1 VGQSSAEHQPRNI
14 MVTDSFKIIES
25 SYGKGGVKILHVSK
39 QGSVHTIR
47 ELEVETLLTLNNHKD
62 YETGDNSDIIAT
74 DTQKNTVF
82 ILAKQFGISSPEE
95 FGLIL
100 ANHFIS
106 KYPWVVKA
114 KITLSAHPWQRITDT
129 AGRPHN
135 HAFVS
140 TPTAV
145 RMASVF
151 LVRGTLPVVSAG
163 IRNLRVLK
171 TTQSAFVNFVSDEY
185 RSLPDAKD
193 RLFATIITADWT
205 YDKINKEL
213 DFDNAFTTIQD
224 TMLEVFAGPADKGI
238 FSPSVQNSQYLTQK
252 MVLERIPQ
260 VERISISMPNVHYFG
275 FDFSK
280 FPRIPGLKEQCSGDV
295 YNPVDKPSGQIKST
309 LHRGMIQSRL

>member
-1 VGQSSAEHQPRNI
+1 
-14 MVTDSFKIIES
+14 MVSESFKIVES
-25 SYGKGGVKILHVSK
+25 AYGKAGVKILHVSQ

-47 ELEVETLLTLNNHKD
+47 ELEVESLLTLNNHKD
-62 YETGDNSDIIAT
+62 YERGDNSDIIAT
-74 DTQKNTVF
+74 DTQKNTVY

-114 KITLSAHPWQRITDT
+114 KVTISVHPWQRITDT

-140 TPTAV
+140 VPMSV
-145 RMASVF
+145 RVASV
-151 LVRGTLPVVSAG
+151 LLTRGQVPVVSAG
-163 IRNLRVLK
+163 IRNMRVLK

-193 RLFATIITADWT
+193 RLFSTIVKADWT
-205 YDKINKEL
+205 YGKINKEL
-213 DFDNAFTTIQD
+213 DFDLAFTTVQD
-224 TMLEVFAGPADKGI
+224 SMLEVFAGPADKGI
-238 FSPSVQNSQYLTQK
+238 FSPSVQNSQFLTQK
-252 MVLERIPQ
+252 MILEKIPQ
-260 VERISISMPNVHYFG
+260 VEQISISMPNVHNFG

-280 FPRIPGLKEQCSGDV
+280 FPRIPGLEGKGSGDV
-295 YNPVDKPSGQIKST
+295 YHPVDKPSGQITST
-309 LHRGMIQSRL
+309 LARGMITSKL

>member
-1 VGQSSAEHQPRNI
+1 V
-14 MVTDSFKIIES
+14 
-25 SYGKGGVKILHVSK
+25 Y
-39 QGSVHTIR
+39 TIR

-82 ILAKQFGISSPEE
+82 ILAKQYGIASAEE

-106 KYPWVVKA
+106 KYPWVERA
-114 KITLSAHPWQRITDT
+114 KVSLLVHPWQRITDT

-145 RMASVF
+145 RTARV
-151 LVRGTLPVVSAG
+151 LLNRGSLPVVSAG

-171 TTQSAFVNFVSDEY
+171 TTQSAFVNFVSDEF

-193 RLFATIITADWT
+193 RLFSTIVTADWT
-205 YDKINKEL
+205 YGKINKEL
-213 DFDNAFTTIQD
+213 DFDTAYSSVQD
-224 TMLEVFAGPADKGI
+224 TVLEVFAGPADKGL

-252 MVLERIPQ
+252 MILERVPQ
-260 VERISISMPNVHYFG
+260 VEQVSISMPNVHYFG

-280 FPRIPGLKEQCSGDV
+280 FARIPGLSGKCSGDV
-295 YNPVDKPSGQIKST
+295 YNPVDKPSGQITST
-309 LHRGMIQSRL
+309 LHRGMVQSKL